1 LDLSQISKKSSK
13 TYNIMDKLASCKNFS
28 GYSKDNG
35 LKFIKEFEFL
45 ATLHELDEN
54 DTRKLAAFHLHLQ
67 GPARTWYNEFSSDL
81 DWNTVKERLTEKC
94 ITFSWEHPSVVIE
107 NELFNNMKLKTRN
120 RRFLLSID

>member
-1 LDLSQISKKSSK
+1 
-13 TYNIMDKLASCKNFS
+13 MDKLASCKKNS

-35 LKFIKEFEFL
+35 LNFIKEFESL

-81 DWNTVKERLTEKC
+81 DWNTVKERLTEKY

>member
-1 LDLSQISKKSSK
+1 
-13 TYNIMDKLASCKNFS
+13 MDKLASCKIFS

-81 DWNTVKERLTEKC
+81 DWNTVKERLTEKY